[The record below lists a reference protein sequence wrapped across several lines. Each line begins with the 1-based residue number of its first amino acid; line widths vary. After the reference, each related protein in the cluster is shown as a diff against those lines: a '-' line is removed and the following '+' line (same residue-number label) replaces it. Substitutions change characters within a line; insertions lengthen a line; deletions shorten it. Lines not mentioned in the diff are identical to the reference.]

1 MSDTEQ
7 KVEAP
12 VKVKKPMDENR
23 LSQLAAARELA
34 VKARKDKAILK
45 QKEKMLAE
53 AKAREV
59 DAKLKKLKKTKVDS
73 SSESEEEEEVRP
85 KRTKHRE
92 PVREPVSASRTQIQ
106 HELQMMRR
114 QLAMRAMFQAP
125 AFYCWLSVK

>member
-7 KVEAP
+7 KVEAH

-59 DAKLKKLKKTKVDS
+59 DAKLKKLKKTLPMR
-73 SSESEEEEEVRP
+73 VRA
-85 KRTKHRE
+85 RACG
-92 PVREPVSASRTQIQ
+92 AS
-106 HELQMMRR
+106 
-114 QLAMRAMFQAP
+114 QL
-125 AFYCWLSVK
+125 

>member
-45 QKEKMLAE
+45 QKENMLAEAEAE

-59 DAKLKKLKKTKVDS
+59 DAKLKMLKRTKA
-73 SSESEEEEEVRP
+73 SESEEEVRP
-85 KRTKHRE
+85 RRRE
-92 PVREPVSASRTQIQ
+92 VPHEPVSASRTQIQ

-114 QLAMRAMFQAP
+114 QMAMRAMFQAT
-125 AFYCWLSVK
+125 AFNVGCQ